1 MYVKDC
7 FMTNSFGLE
16 VTVKK
21 VRGYMTLLLATC
33 FALSMTSA
41 VMATEKDVG
50 NDAGIRPQLAMYE
63 FIRYD
68 HNAHSVND
76 AGRHIGSVSGD
87 NRSGSTPMVISFK
100 YATTDS
106 VTASFSSTLGG
117 EVGVEAIL
125 SKVKTSL
132 NFTVEL
138 ERKWTKGMESGVS
151 ASIDPYSAQI
161 ISGYIPLVSTSGS
174 YILRTY
180 NDSTPNQTQIITVP
194 VKGLNIP
201 ATDRIHFVKQNYNP
215 TYG

>member
-50 NDAGIRPQLAMYE
+50 NDAGIRPQLA
-63 FIRYD
+63 
-68 HNAHSVND
+68 NSVND